1 MNILTNKKIV
11 LIIGI
16 GLIAIG
22 LFKPDLSNI
31 LPTPNRVTE
40 TSVLQL
46 EQPSDPAIQEACDQV
61 IQILRSGPS
70 SRKQDGTRLASL
82 YCDLASLISLDGDEQ
97 SIKSTLEIREANK
110 LAGKL
115 CHLNLKD
122 KYDGLSEA
130 ANGVLIAALG
140 DDDAVL
146 DASLRQRAVSV
157 FRNLA
162 WACVEG
168 AK

>member
-1 MNILTNKKIV
+1 MNILSNKKIV

-16 GLIAIG
+16 CLVAIG
-22 LFKPDLSNI
+22 LFKPDLSSI
-31 LPTPNRVTE
+31 LPSPIGVVE
-40 TSVLQL
+40 TNSLQL
-46 EQPSDPAIQEACDQV
+46 EQPKDPAIQEACDQV

-70 SRKQDGTRLASL
+70 SRKQDGVRLASL
-82 YCDLASLISLDGDEQ
+82 YCDLASLISLDEDEQ

-115 CHLNLKD
+115 SHLNLKD

-130 ANGVLIAALG
+130 ANGVLVAALG
-140 DDDAVL
+140 DDDSVL
-146 DASLRQRAVSV
+146 DPTLRQRAVSA